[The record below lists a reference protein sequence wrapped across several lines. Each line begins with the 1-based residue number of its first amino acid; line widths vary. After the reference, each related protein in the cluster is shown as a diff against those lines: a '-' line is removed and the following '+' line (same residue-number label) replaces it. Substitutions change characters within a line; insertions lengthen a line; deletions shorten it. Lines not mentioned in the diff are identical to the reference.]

1 MKKFFKEVIR
11 SEKIYLDKVAETI
24 QDKNER
30 TEILFA
36 LIFIGVGLI
45 QAKVY
50 PKYFEAYF
58 ESIPK
63 QLENDK
69 TAA

>member
-24 QDKNER
+24 QDKSER

-36 LIFIGVGLI
+36 LIFIGVGLV
-45 QAKVY
+45 QAKAY
-50 PKYFEAYF
+50 SKYFEAYF
-58 ESIPK
+58 ESISK
-63 QLENDK
+63 QLEDNK